1 MWLANWKSDC
11 GISFVEF
18 QKFSLVNTSAG
29 KIECPIGNLE
39 KLPIRPRS
47 ASEENTREKD
57 GEKKGAENDLP
68 YTYGDATSGDVI
80 SGEVTISL
88 TIHLKY

>member
-1 MWLANWKSDC
+1 
-11 GISFVEF
+11 V
-18 QKFSLVNTSAG
+18 
-29 KIECPIGNLE
+29 
-39 KLPIRPRS
+39 LPKK
-47 ASEENTREKD
+47 TRGEKD

-68 YTYGDATSGDVI
+68 YTYGDAISGDVI